1 MSAQGGTTNQVSKT
15 NSPIKHQ
22 DGVGRKSGHKRTSTP
37 TQSGQKTVKQG
48 ANLMMAGP
56 IFGLAQFKMQKG
68 SLANQILAVS
78 RPQTQQTRG
87 GNTRDEFRK
96 RREDE
101 IKALYA

>member
-1 MSAQGGTTNQVSKT
+1 MSAQGATTNQVSLT
-15 NSPIKHQ
+15 TSPIKHQ
-22 DGVGRKSGHKRTSTP
+22 DGMGRKSGHKRKSTP
-37 TQSGQKTVKQG
+37 TLSGPKKVKQG
-48 ANLMMAGP
+48 PNLMMAGP
-56 IFGLAQFKMQKG
+56 TYGLAQFKMQKG

-87 GNTRDEFRK
+87 GNTREEFKK